1 MLGSIRFF
9 LGDQF
14 GSFYLLMGL
23 GALFCSLYAAF
34 SRFGS
39 IRLGGKSPRYSNLQW
54 GSMMFTAG
62 LAADI
67 LFYSLCEW
75 MLYAGEPHIS
85 DMGSVQDWASV
96 YPLFHWGPIPWSF
109 YIILA
114 VAFGFM
120 LHVRKQNRQKY
131 SEACRPI
138 LGKHTDGLAG
148 TLIDLMAV
156 FALLA
161 GTTTTFTLAT
171 PLMSQIVSELFG
183 FGDTRLITIAIL
195 AVTCLVYTV
204 SVVRGMKGIQ
214 KLAASCVYLFF
225 ALLAYVLL
233 FGGESRYII
242 ETGFSSIG
250 NLVQNFIGLSTYT
263 DPQRTTSFPQTW
275 TMFYWA
281 VLDGLVRPLPRSSS
295 EPSLVDVRSGRQSS
309 AATCSGLAARL

>member
-1 MLGSIRFF
+1 MKHLTKRLDWLTTLVPFLCILFLCILFIAFPEDSSSVLGSIRFF

-96 YPLFHWGPIPWSF
+96 YPAVSLGDRSRWSF

-120 LHVRKQNRQKY
+120 LHVRKRNRQN
-131 SEACRPI
+131 
-138 LGKHTDGLAG
+138 
-148 TLIDLMAV
+148 
-156 FALLA
+156 
-161 GTTTTFTLAT
+161 T
-171 PLMSQIVSELFG
+171 P
-183 FGDTRLITIAIL
+183 
-195 AVTCLVYTV
+195 
-204 SVVRGMKGIQ
+204 K
-214 KLAASCVYLFF
+214 
-225 ALLAYVLL
+225 
-233 FGGESRYII
+233 
-242 ETGFSSIG
+242 
-250 NLVQNFIGLSTYT
+250 
-263 DPQRTTSFPQTW
+263 P
-275 TMFYWA
+275 A
-281 VLDGLVRPLPRSSS
+281 VLFWGKR
-295 EPSLVDVRSGRQSS
+295 GRWSFG
-309 AATCSGLAARL
+309 THH